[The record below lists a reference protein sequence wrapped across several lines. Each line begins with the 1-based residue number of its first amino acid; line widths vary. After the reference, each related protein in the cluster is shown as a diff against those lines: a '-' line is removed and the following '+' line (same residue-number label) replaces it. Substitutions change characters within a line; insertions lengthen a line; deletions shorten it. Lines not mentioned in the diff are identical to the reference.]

1 MTPRPTNEQ
10 RSDRSGHEDQK
21 DGGVTVRIVGLGGS
35 LRTPSSSL
43 HALEVALEHA
53 SRAGASVELLDV
65 RALGL
70 PLYGSDGD
78 SVPPG
83 AARLAE
89 LAGDAHGMIWSTPL
103 YHGTVSAAFKN
114 ALDWLQLLAQR
125 EPPFLSDK
133 PIGLIA
139 TAAGSQPLQA
149 INTMEFVVRALRGWT
164 VPLVLPIARAHQA
177 FDSDGRPR
185 DPTVAD
191 QLSRLAE
198 EVVASAERFTAVP
211 ADTLR

>member
-1 MTPRPTNEQ
+1 M
-10 RSDRSGHEDQK
+10 
-21 DGGVTVRIVGLGGS
+21 VRIVGLGGS

-43 HALEVALEHA
+43 SALEVALEHA
-53 SRAGASVELLDV
+53 SRAGASVDLLDV
-65 RALGL
+65 RALRL
-70 PLYGSDGD
+70 PLYGSDGE

-89 LAGDAHGMIWSTPL
+89 LAGEAHGMIWSTPL

-139 TAAGSQPLQA
+139 TAAGAQPLQA

-164 VPLVLPIARAHQA
+164 VPLVVPIARAHHA
-177 FDSDGRPR
+177 FDSDGRAR
-185 DPTVAD
+185 DPSVAD
-191 QLSRLAE
+191 QLSRLAH
-198 EVVASAERFTAVP
+198 EVVTSAERFATVP
-211 ADTLR
+211 ANTHR